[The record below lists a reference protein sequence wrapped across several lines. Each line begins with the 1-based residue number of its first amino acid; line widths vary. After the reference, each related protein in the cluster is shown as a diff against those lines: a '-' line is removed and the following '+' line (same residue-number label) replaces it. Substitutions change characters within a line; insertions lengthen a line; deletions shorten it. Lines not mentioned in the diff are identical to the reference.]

1 MAPAVDGGDDFVGIG
16 GPDERLGVVVGL
28 IDVAVDGGLEVD
40 DGSKDAALQS
50 ALGEGGEEGLDR
62 VQPGAGGRG
71 EVEGETRVAIEPG
84 DHLGLLVGG
93 VVVEDDMDQ
102 LAGRDRGF
110 DGVEEADELLVP
122 VALHAAAEERMLRA
136 ANSVVVPLRL

>member
-62 VQPGAGGRG
+62 VQPEQEVGVKWKVKRG
-71 EVEGETRVAIEPG
+71 WRSSQAITLGCLWVA
-84 DHLGLLVGG
+84 
-93 VVVEDDMDQ
+93 
-102 LAGRDRGF
+102 
-110 DGVEEADELLVP
+110 
-122 VALHAAAEERMLRA
+122 
-136 ANSVVVPLRL
+136 